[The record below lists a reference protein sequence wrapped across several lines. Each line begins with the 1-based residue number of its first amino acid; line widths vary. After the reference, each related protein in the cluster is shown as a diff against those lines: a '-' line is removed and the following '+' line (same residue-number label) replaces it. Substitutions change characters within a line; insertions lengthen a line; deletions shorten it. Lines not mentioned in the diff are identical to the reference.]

1 MSKGSK
7 IDPKEGKTQTIKL
20 RVSPSEQAA
29 IYEGAAKAGMTPSAF
44 MRSTVLEG
52 AGVKPFL
59 TENDRLIFA
68 LILEDLRKVGVNLN
82 QISVAINSKKYP
94 VPEEVAL
101 HQMNVLK
108 SHAAIFHEVK
118 RLHEKTGHRLQPK
131 Y

>member
-1 MSKGSK
+1 MRA
-7 IDPKEGKTQTIKL
+7 KEEKAHVVTL
-20 RVSPSEQAA
+20 RVSANEHAA
-29 IYEGAAKAGMTPSAF
+29 IHEAAAKVGMSPSAF

>member
-1 MSKGSK
+1 M
-7 IDPKEGKTQTIKL
+7 KEKEDKAHVVTL
-20 RVSPSEQAA
+20 RISASEHAA
-29 IYEGAAKAGMTPSAF
+29 IHIAAAKAGMTPSAF

-59 TENDRLIFA
+59 TEDDRVIFA

-82 QISVAINSKKYP
+82 QIAAAINSKKYP

-108 SHAAIFHEVK
+108 SHASIFQEVK
-118 RLHEKTGHRLQPK
+118 RLYEKTGHRLQPK
-131 Y
+131 E